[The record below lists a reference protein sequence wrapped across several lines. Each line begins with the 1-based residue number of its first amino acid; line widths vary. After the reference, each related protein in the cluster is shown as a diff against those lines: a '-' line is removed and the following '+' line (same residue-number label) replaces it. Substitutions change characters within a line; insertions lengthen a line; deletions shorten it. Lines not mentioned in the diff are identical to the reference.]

1 MTTVEVLVPLRLETR
16 FVAPQD
22 RLDGVPE
29 WQLRLRVWPDDV
41 SIRRTVPPPSP
52 AELDRLAEAL
62 AAMSRADRPLDEAAA
77 FALLAGSVGAARAFW
92 LWRTRIF
99 DEAGGRSVDRTGET
113 DEERFAVH
121 GPAGLPDELEVWLV
135 RPDGTSERLT
145 TLALDLPE
153 IGADLDLRGL
163 AERGELDGRQLPH
176 TWWLSY
182 ERAKAVQ
189 LGIDLDVG
197 PVPPEID
204 ALVVVGRGDVA
215 AADLFDEHLA
225 GGRMGLLLSGTPTN
239 TVEGEPTTD
248 FGDDADRLAP
258 LLAVDAADQPLTREA
273 VRALT
278 GGVRADAPPLRDAGD
293 PALYSPGQLAVQAFW
308 PVLWGRLLRHVVGL
322 GEREP
327 ELARWAITNLAPEG
341 PRPAIRIDH
350 QPYGLLPTSSFDRW
364 KPDGDVF
371 GNLESQ
377 IVEWARRWRDGAA
390 AAAVAARNSVHGA
403 DTERLLAVLGLHAP
417 SRHWRIRPVGPLAQ
431 VQAARIF
438 SGMRPLSLA
447 WDRLTAESWT
457 GAALPADPF
466 LAGARSGPLPG
477 EPLDREDSSE
487 ALRELLTR
495 PPEPLYYNLPDT
507 PLGLVGHL
515 FRETMIELRAL
526 LGAAWL
532 QIQDGLAVDV
542 GLRLDLD
549 DERAYAHAVMQ
560 GTDPQIEEVEQS
572 GDTGADLADRFW
584 NTVRALEVIVVLWD
598 TLGDAVFRGVL
609 AALDTAAFR
618 ADPWLTGVANRR
630 LETMIW
636 DGAAFRL
643 GAYGWV
649 DAPAP
654 YTGPDGG
661 ALAPGPT
668 AAGLLHAPSTA
679 QALTSALLRDA
690 AVRHPG
696 DDRWNLTIDSARAR
710 AAAALAE
717 RVRLGVHPY
726 EALGL
731 EVERLAGDWDAVRLL
746 RETFPLG
753 TDDQAR
759 RTCDGHAVLAAAR
772 AGKLPAPLPGDLA
785 DRLAPLDE
793 VLDTYADLLVT
804 DGVHALVTGRPD
816 LANQAMEAAA
826 GLGAPSDLR
835 AIRTPRAA
843 TTVHTGAMIL
853 LPPEGGGP
861 ADHPVVVADPAF
873 AALVVDE
880 LGGGG
885 LDGTATST
893 VAGRHRLSV
902 LLGGGEEAAPLPT
915 LSGGREGT
923 PFGPEAADA
932 LLAAVVTNL
941 RSRLAAVRA
950 RTDAQRVALVAL
962 DPGAGDAGATLDAVA
977 AAWAIDLSAAQASD
991 PDAAEPSVDDRRVHA
1006 TAVLAERLADPSTSE
1021 PAGAAQVSTTVA
1033 EALRVAVRM
1042 LVGRPDLPVL
1052 PLVARALLPPLNA
1065 DDGLD
1070 ATWLEIAAAVRTRLA
1085 PLEARQLAA
1094 GAARWPSAIATGD
1107 LSGDPWTATGPVLVA
1122 FGPAAVGGATVAIA
1136 QIDAWA
1142 ESVPSRRHVTNAA
1155 FGFNSPKARAPQAI
1169 LLAVPADRRQRA
1181 DTAELLSTVLE
1192 TRELARARAA
1202 RPTDADGLPFA
1213 TPAPIV
1219 RTNDGN
1225 TFLEGWPP

>member
-1 MTTVEVLVPLRLETR
+1 
-16 FVAPQD
+16 
-22 RLDGVPE
+22 
-29 WQLRLRVWPDDV
+29 
-41 SIRRTVPPPSP
+41 
-52 AELDRLAEAL
+52 
-62 AAMSRADRPLDEAAA
+62 
-77 FALLAGSVGAARAFW
+77 
-92 LWRTRIF
+92 
-99 DEAGGRSVDRTGET
+99 
-113 DEERFAVH
+113 
-121 GPAGLPDELEVWLV
+121 
-135 RPDGTSERLT
+135 
-145 TLALDLPE
+145 
-153 IGADLDLRGL
+153 
-163 AERGELDGRQLPH
+163 
-176 TWWLSY
+176 
-182 ERAKAVQ
+182 
-189 LGIDLDVG
+189 
-197 PVPPEID
+197 
-204 ALVVVGRGDVA
+204 
-215 AADLFDEHLA
+215 
-225 GGRMGLLLSGTPTN
+225 
-239 TVEGEPTTD
+239 
-248 FGDDADRLAP
+248 
-258 LLAVDAADQPLTREA
+258 
-273 VRALT
+273 
-278 GGVRADAPPLRDAGD
+278 
-293 PALYSPGQLAVQAFW
+293 VQAFW
-308 PVLWGRLLRHVVGL
+308 PVLWGRLLRHVVGI

-327 ELARWAITNLAPEG
+327 DLAWWAISNLAPEG
-341 PRPAIRIDH
+341 PLPAIRIDH

-364 KPDGDVF
+364 VPAGNAVN
-371 GNLESQ
+371 NLESQ
-377 IVEWARRWRDGAA
+377 IVPWARRWRDGAA
-390 AAAVAARNSVHGA
+390 AAAVAARNGVHGA

-417 SRHWRIRPVGPLAQ
+417 SRHWRIRPAGPLAK

-438 SGMRPLSLA
+438 SGLPPLSLA

-457 GAALPADPF
+457 GAALPVDPF
-466 LAGARSGPLPG
+466 AAGARSGPLPG
-477 EPLDREDSSE
+477 EPLDREDSSD
-487 ALRELLTR
+487 ALRDLLTR
-495 PPEPLYYNLPDT
+495 EPEALYFLLPET

-526 LGAAWL
+526 LGAAWQQL
-532 QIQDGLAVDV
+532 QAGSVDV

-549 DERAYAHAVMQ
+549 DEQAYVDAVMQ
-560 GTDPQIEEVEQS
+560 GTDEHVEEVAQS
-572 GDTGADLADRFW
+572 GGSGIFLSDRFR
-584 NTVRALEVIVVLWD
+584 NTVQALAVTADLWD
-598 TLGDAVFRGVL
+598 TLGDDVFRGVL

-618 ADPWLTGVANRR
+618 PDPWLTGVANQRV
-630 LETMIW
+630 ETMIW
-636 DGAAFRL
+636 EGVPFRL

-654 YTGPDGG
+654 YIGPDGG

-696 DDRWNLTIDSARAR
+696 DDRWDLTIDSARAR

-746 RETFPLG
+746 RQTFPLG

-772 AGKLPAPLPGDLA
+772 AGSLPAGLPGDLA

-826 GLGAPSDLR
+826 GLGAPADLR

-843 TTVHTGAMIL
+843 TTVHTGAMVL
-853 LPPEGGGP
+853 LPPDGGGP
-861 ADHPVVVADPAF
+861 AEHPVVVADPAY

-880 LGGGG
+880 LGGDG
-885 LDGTATST
+885 LDGTAAPT
-893 VAGRHRLSV
+893 VAGRHHLSV

-915 LSGGREGT
+915 LSGGEKRT

-932 LLAAVVTNL
+932 LLAAVVTSL
-941 RSRLAAVRA
+941 RSRLVDVRA

-962 DPGAGDAGATLDAVA
+962 DPGAGDAAATLDAVA
-977 AAWAIDLSAAQASD
+977 AAWAIDLSAAQPSG
-991 PDAAEPSVDDRRVHA
+991 PDAAEPSVDDRRLHA
-1006 TAVLAERLADPSTSE
+1006 IAVLAERLADPSTSE
-1021 PAGAAQVSTTVA
+1021 PAGATQASTTVA
-1033 EALRVAVRM
+1033 EALRVAVRT
-1042 LVGRPDLPVL
+1042 LVGRPELPVL
-1052 PLVARALLPPLNA
+1052 PVVARALLPTLTA
-1065 DDGLD
+1065 DDDLD

-1085 PLEARQLAA
+1085 PLEAHQLEA
-1094 GAARWPSAIATGD
+1094 GAGRWPSAIATGD
-1107 LSGDPWTATGPVLVA
+1107 PSGDPWTATGPVLVA
-1122 FGPAAVGGATVAIA
+1122 FGPAAVVGATVAVA

-1169 LLAVPADRRQRA
+1169 LLAVPADRAQRA

-1192 TRELARARAA
+1192 TRLLARARAA

-1213 TPAPIV
+1213 TPAPTV
-1219 RTNDGN
+1219 RTSDGN